1 MSVTPR
7 AITRPRRMDDE
18 VLTARELYRFYR
30 AGEEET
36 LALRGVSLAVRRGET
51 VAVVGPSGAGK
62 STLLAC
68 LAGLDEPSGGE
79 VRVDGVRISHRPE
92 TERARLRALHIG
104 VLLQTRNLLPHL
116 SVRDN
121 IRLPQR
127 ASGRKPTVT
136 ADDLLAQAGIS
147 ERGRALPRQLS
158 GGELARAG
166 LAVALANSPAVLL
179 ADEPTGELDGE
190 TEQLV
195 LAMLRQRAAEG
206 CAVLIV
212 THSAEAVRV
221 ADRVI
226 ALDDGKATDG
236 TLSAPLAAPE
246 GADGAV
252 TRRADD
258 PVTRAADDA
267 PPQGADDAVPDGA
280 HDGDR

>member
-1 MSVTPR
+1 MAVRTVTTPP
-7 AITRPRRMDDE
+7 AGITGVPPLDE
-18 VLTARELYRFYR
+18 DVLTARELYRFYR

-36 LALRGVSLAVRRGET
+36 LALRGVSLTVRRGET

-79 VRVDGVRISHRPE
+79 VRVSGVRVSHRPE
-92 TERARLRALHIG
+92 AERARLRSRHIG

-121 IRLPQR
+121 VRLPQR
-127 ASGRKPTVT
+127 AMGRRPAVP

-147 ERGRALPRQLS
+147 DRAHALPRELS
-158 GGELARAG
+158 GGQLARAG
-166 LAVALANSPAVLL
+166 LAVALANSPAALL

-195 LAMLRQRAAEG
+195 LTMLRQRAAEG

-212 THSAEAVRV
+212 THSAEAVRI

-226 ALDDGKATDG
+226 TLDDGKATDKPSLTPRG
-236 TLSAPLAAPE
+236 APE
-246 GADGAV
+246 ESH
-252 TRRADD
+252 
-258 PVTRAADDA
+258 DDA
-267 PPQGADDAVPDGA
+267 
-280 HDGDR
+280 R

>member
-1 MSVTPR
+1 MASEP
-7 AITRPRRMDDE
+7 
-18 VLTARELYRFYR
+18 VLAARELYRFYR

-36 LALRGVSLAVRRGET
+36 LALRGVSLRVGRGET
-51 VAVVGPSGAGK
+51 VAVVGPSGSGK

-92 TERARLRALHIG
+92 TERARLRARHIG

-121 IRLPQR
+121 VRLPQR
-127 ASGRKPTVT
+127 AAGRKP
-136 ADDLLAQAGIS
+136 AASARELLTQVGLG
-147 ERGRALPRQLS
+147 ERMHALPRQLS

-166 LAVALANSPAVLL
+166 LAVALANSPALLL

-190 TEQLV
+190 TEQMV
-195 LAMLRQRAAEG
+195 LAMLRERAAQG

-212 THSAEAVRV
+212 THSTDVVRS

-226 ALDDGKATDG
+226 ALEDGRATDA
-236 TLSAPLAAPE
+236 SAQTARPA
-246 GADGAV
+246 
-252 TRRADD
+252 
-258 PVTRAADDA
+258 
-267 PPQGADDAVPDGA
+267 PQGVPDATG
-280 HDGDR
+280 